1 MKKIVVITD
10 THLKQGNE
18 DLVFD
23 IFDQTIQ
30 YCLDNDIKR
39 VFHAGDFFT
48 SRTSQSLSVL
58 NVTRKI
64 FNLFNFKDVGLTI
77 IPGNHD
83 KVDLESEDSYLD
95 IFSNYPNIQV
105 IRKETSLPVFNEDV
119 DDVHLLPYFKE
130 NGSYLER
137 LSNLQITP
145 NSPIYKNP
153 SKNLLITHIA
163 ISGVKNNDNSLVDNN
178 LKTDLFNRFDLVITG
193 HYHNRQQIKDNI
205 WYIGSSH
212 AQNYGEDNDK
222 GICVVDE
229 NLNIEFVQLNF
240 PRYNVF
246 RFECSEINKMV
257 ESLSKLKIND
267 YNRFIIKGSP
277 EEVDNFN
284 DSIFNKRNKGINL
297 ELKYEKTSL
306 NSKVE
311 LKKYKDD
318 DIMLA
323 FKNFALEKNV
333 NGPIYNK
340 CEQILQKVL

>member
-1 MKKIVVITD
+1 MNKIVIITD

-18 DLVFD
+18 ELVFD
-23 IFDQTIQ
+23 IFNQTIQ
-30 YCLDNDIKR
+30 YCLDNNIKR

-58 NVTRKI
+58 NMTRKI
-64 FNLFNFKDVGLTI
+64 FRLFYFKDIGLTI

-95 IFSNYPNIQV
+95 MFDNYPNIQV
-105 IRKETSLPVFNEDV
+105 IKKETSLLVFNEYGY
-119 DDVHLLPYFKE
+119 DVHLLPYFKE
-130 NGSYLER
+130 NGSYLDR
-137 LSNLQITP
+137 LSNIKITS
-145 NSPIYKNP
+145 NQ

-178 LKTDLFNRFDLVITG
+178 LKTDLFNRFDLVVTG

-205 WYIGSSH
+205 WYVGSSH
-212 AQNYGEDNDK
+212 AQNYGEDNGK
-222 GICVVDE
+222 GMCVIDE
-229 NLNIEFVQLNF
+229 NLNIEFVQLDF
-240 PRYNVF
+240 PKYNVF
-246 RFECSEINKMV
+246 RFECS
-257 ESLSKLKIND
+257 KIDEMIKTLCELRAFD

-277 EEVDNFN
+277 EEIDNFN

-333 NGPIYNK
+333 NGSIYNK